1 MKGFIHYILVFTVIF
16 SHWSFASA
24 NNSALEKDSQR
35 SNQAQEIIEKS
46 IAQNESSD
54 SDVLINRSVIQMPG
68 NPDRMI
74 EVLTADGPDALIIE
88 EAQKEIISEQKIPE
102 NDFIKSIVQYQNG
115 QQFSSFKMDAEKWP
129 NFNKD
134 VIARVKQKKDEALQ
148 KEREES
154 IARAADASMKK
165 TSEVYQTWLTFS
177 IRWGLSVYFFQTI
190 VDPSNFELAV
200 ISGVSFINTMV
211 LNNFMRGFE
220 KSFQAIGRVG
230 LEIPHQLMRG
240 GAYLGDQF
248 LNPKAREF
256 LAWFPKKYKETILN
270 NHYAKQTA
278 NLAGSFVLQSTF
290 VAAYLI
296 AMNLGSLGFESAI
309 MESGGGSMAG
319 VDVSQLPHDFSFARF
334 KEALFSGYA
343 QFSWAKAW
351 DFIWMPENYLLEKTL
366 VFTIFSRSWDVY
378 RLRYREQVSNQT
390 KANTF
395 GRLMGVFFALMTPV
409 IYIGE
414 EVVRG
419 ASTNPLGYLGVV
431 SIGTVGIMGMA
442 FVYGDAPKYLEYI
455 NTQKQKLKD
464 ATATFRNYVG
474 NHARAVVL
482 GTKLGMANLSHMAG
496 DLYTRTSRKNWG
508 HVPEM
513 AFQRIVDKPQASRC
527 ALSSL

>member
-1 MKGFIHYILVFTVIF
+1 MGF
-16 SHWSFASA
+16 SHWSFAAS
-24 NNSALEKDSQR
+24 NNSALGKDSRR
-35 SNQAQEIIEKS
+35 SNQAQEIIENS
-46 IAQNESSD
+46 IAQNESKD
-54 SDVLINRSVIQMPG
+54 ADVLINRSVIQMPG
-68 NPDRMI
+68 EPDRMI
-74 EVLTADGPDALIIE
+74 EVLTTDGPDALIFE
-88 EAQKEIISEQKIPE
+88 EAQKEIIQEQKIPE
-102 NDFIKSIVQYQNG
+102 SDFIKSIVQYQNG
-115 QQFSSFKMDAEKWP
+115 QQFSAFKMDTEKWP
-129 NFNKD
+129 EFNAL
-134 VIARVKQKKDEALQ
+134 VLARVKQKKEEALQ

-165 TSEVYQTWLTFS
+165 KSEVYQTWLTFS

-220 KSFQAIGRVG
+220 KSFQTIGRVG

-240 GAYLGDQF
+240 GAYIGDQF
-248 LNPKAREF
+248 LNDKAREF
-256 LAWFPKKYKETILN
+256 LAWFPRKYKENILN
-270 NHYAKQTA
+270 NHFAKQTA

-309 MESGGGSMAG
+309 MESGGGSLAG
-319 VDVSQLPHDFSFARF
+319 VDVSQLPHDFSFDRF

-366 VFTIFSRSWDVY
+366 AFTIFSRSWDVY

-419 ASTNPLGYLGVV
+419 SSTSPLGYLGVISV
-431 SIGTVGIMGMA
+431 GTVGIMGLA
-442 FVYGDAPKYLEYI
+442 FVYGDAPKYQEYL
-455 NTQKQKLKD
+455 NAQKQKVSD
-464 ATATFRNYVG
+464 ALTSFRNYLG
-474 NHARAVVL
+474 RHARAVAF
-482 GTKLGMANLSHMAG
+482 GTKLGMVNLAHMAD
-496 DLYTRTSRKNWG
+496 DLYTRTSRKNWAN
-508 HVPEM
+508 VPEM
-513 AFQRIVDKPQASRC
+513 AFHRMIENPQGSRC
-527 ALSSL
+527 SLSSL